1 MVESYVGL
9 CRIVGLYEI
18 LPILLILPK
27 HQFFVFFFFLCC
39 YGMTFYVYF
48 FYKIMLT

>member
-27 HQFFVFFFFLCC
+27 HQFFVFFFPMLLWYDFLCL
-39 YGMTFYVYF
+39 F
-48 FYKIMLT
+48 FL